1 MSSPFGL
8 TTLRHY
14 TSDIRFRNLLVPV
27 ALNIF
32 AGTQKAMTMKNQNA
46 SKLPKRSDAGD
57 TFTDED
63 LPEKIGK
70 NLRQI
75 YDDVLNEPVPDD
87 FLSLLSQADN
97 KSK

>member
-1 MSSPFGL
+1 M
-8 TTLRHY
+8 
-14 TSDIRFRNLLVPV
+14 VPC
-27 ALNIF
+27 AYYIF
-32 AGTQKAMTMKNQNA
+32 AGTQKATVMTTKHA
-46 SKLPKRSDAGD
+46 SNMPKRSDAGD
-57 TFTDED
+57 NFTDEN

-87 FLSLLSQADN
+87 FISLLSQAEK